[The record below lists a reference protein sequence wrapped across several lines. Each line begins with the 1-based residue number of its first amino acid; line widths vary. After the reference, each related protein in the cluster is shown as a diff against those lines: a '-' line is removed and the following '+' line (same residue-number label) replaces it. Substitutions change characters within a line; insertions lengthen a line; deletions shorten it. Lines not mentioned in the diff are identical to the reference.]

1 MTPEFLDYLEDI
13 LDAMEK
19 AEIILQDVSYQK
31 FEDDFVI
38 NFATVRALEI
48 IGEATKRL
56 PLDFRNQY
64 PAVPWKDMA
73 GMRDRIIHGYDNVN
87 LQVVWDA
94 VKYEIPRVKPLIQQI
109 LTDYDKNSEEN
120 L

>member
-1 MTPEFLDYLEDI
+1 MSLEFLDYLEDI

-19 AEIILQDVSYQK
+19 AEFILQDVSYQE

-56 PLDFRNQY
+56 PLNFRDQ
-64 PAVPWKDMA
+64 
-73 GMRDRIIHGYDNVN
+73 
-87 LQVVWDA
+87 
-94 VKYEIPRVKPLIQQI
+94 YEIPRVKPLIQQI
-109 LTDYDKNSEEN
+109 LDDYEADEEV
-120 L
+120 